1 MGISL
6 SDMFFAA
13 TEETLSYEQILEDVQ
28 KYCTDKH
35 ADKLSTEGNQE
46 EARKLLKEII
56 YQYIHNRSYSVEGLS
71 TTELCDTLYE
81 DMAGIS
87 FLKKWI

>member
-13 TEETLSYEQILEDVQ
+13 AEETLSYEQILEDVQ

-46 EARKLLKEII
+46 EARRLLKEII
-56 YQYIHNRSYSVEGLS
+56 YSIS
-71 TTELCDTLYE
+71 TTALIPW
-81 DMAGIS
+81 MAYPQKSYVTPFMRIWPAS
-87 FLKKWI
+87 PF